1 MNGVI
6 DFMGNVLYQAF
17 GLKIVSEIPLPELSQ
32 LNEKK
37 EMADIQIEITDLSER
52 WNEYNEEQQKTIV
65 VEDEVVMFHVPQ
77 TAIFSIQ
84 AGEKIT
90 FSPMPEADE
99 NKIRLY
105 ILGTCMGALL
115 MQRKILPLHGSVIA
129 IDGKAYALIGD
140 SGAGKSTLA
149 SAFLSK
155 GYQLLS
161 DDVVA
166 VSLLNQNTAIVHPS
180 YAQQKLW
187 QESLN
192 EFGMEIAQ
200 YSPLFERETKY
211 AVPVNSQFFPDPLP
225 LAGVIELVKTQGE
238 DIEMTRIEGLARL
251 YKLYR
256 HTFRNSLVSKLGLME
271 WHFETSSNIASGM
284 EMFQV
289 SRPISRFTAHELVKV
304 ILNTIQKGSMADGC
318 PREKNIIRT

>member
-1 MNGVI
+1 MINSI
-6 DFMGNVLYQAF
+6 GNVLYKAF
-17 GLKIVSEIPLPELSQ
+17 GLKIVSEIQLPELSQ

-52 WNEYNEEQQKTIV
+52 WGRYDESQQKKMV
-65 VEDEVVMFHVPQ
+65 VEDDVVMFHVPQ

-84 AGEKIT
+84 AGEKII
-90 FSPMPEADE
+90 FSPMPRADE

-105 ILGTCMGALL
+105 ILGTCMGVIL

-166 VSLLNQNTAIVHPS
+166 VTLLCKNTPIVHPS
-180 YAQQKLW
+180 YPQQKLW
-187 QESLN
+187 QESLD
-192 EFGMEIAQ
+192 EFGMAITQ

-211 AVPVNSQFFPDPLP
+211 AVPVNSQFFPNPLP

-238 DIEMTRIEGLARL
+238 DIELTRIEGLARL

-256 HTFRNSLVSKLGLME
+256 HTFRSSLISKLGLME
-271 WHFETSSNIASGM
+271 WHFETSTNLASGM
-284 EMFQV
+284 EMFQLR
-289 SRPISRFTAHELVKV
+289 RPDSRFTAHELVQL
-304 ILNTIQKGSMADGC
+304 ILNTIQKGSMVDGC
-318 PREKNIIRT
+318 SFEKHIIRT

>member
-1 MNGVI
+1 MN
-6 DFMGNVLYQAF
+6 DFMENVLYQAF

-52 WNEYNEEQQKTIV
+52 WNKYNEEQQKTIV

-149 SAFLSK
+149 SAFLGK

-166 VSLLNQNTAIVHPS
+166 VSLLNKNNAIVHPS

-225 LAGVIELVKTQGE
+225 LAGVIELVKTQEE
-238 DIEMTRIEGLARL
+238 DIEMTRIEGLTRL

-271 WHFETSSNIASGM
+271 WHFETSSHIASGM

-289 SRPISRFTAHELVKV
+289 SRPASRFTAHELVKV
-304 ILNTIQKGSMADGC
+304 ILNTIQKGSMIDGC
-318 PREKNIIRT
+318 SHEKNIIRT

>member
-1 MNGVI
+1 MF
-6 DFMGNVLYQAF
+6 DSMGNVLYQAF

-37 EMADIQIEITDLSER
+37 EMADVQVEITDLSEQ
-52 WNEYNEEQQKTIV
+52 WGEYNAEKQKTIV
-65 VEDEVVMFHVPQ
+65 VEDDIVMFHVPQ
-77 TAIFSIQ
+77 TAIFAIQ
-84 AGEKIT
+84 SGEKIT
-90 FSPMPEADE
+90 FSPMANAEED
-99 NKIRLY
+99 KIRLY

-115 MQRKILPLHGSVIA
+115 IQRKILPLHGSVIA

-149 SAFLSK
+149 SAFLNK
-155 GYQLLS
+155 GYKLLS

-166 VSLLNQNTAIVHPS
+166 VSLLNKNTTIVHPS

-187 QESLN
+187 QESIN
-192 EFGMEIAQ
+192 ELGMEVAQ
-200 YSPLFERETKY
+200 FSPLFERETKY

-256 HTFRNSLVSKLGLME
+256 HTFRNSLISKLGLME

-289 SRPISRFTAHELVKV
+289 SRPASRFTAHELVEV
-304 ILNTIQKGSMADGC
+304 ILNTIQKGSMVDGC
-318 PREKNIIRT
+318 PLEKNIIRT

>member
-1 MNGVI
+1 MFDSV
-6 DFMGNVLYQAF
+6 GNVLYQAF

-37 EMADIQIEITDLSER
+37 EMADVQVEITDLSEQ
-52 WNEYNEEQQKTIV
+52 WSKYSAEKQKTIV
-65 VEDEVVMFHVPQ
+65 VEDDVVMFHVPQ
-77 TAIFSIQ
+77 TAIFSVQ

-90 FSPMPEADE
+90 FSPMADAE
-99 NKIRLY
+99 EDKIRLY

-115 MQRKILPLHGSVIA
+115 MQRKTLPLHGSVIA

-149 SAFLSK
+149 SAFLNK

-166 VSLLNQNTAIVHPS
+166 VSLLNKNTAIVHPS

-187 QESLN
+187 QESIN
-192 EFGMEIAQ
+192 ELGMEVAQ
-200 YSPLFERETKY
+200 FSPLFERETKY
-211 AVPVNSQFFPDPLP
+211 AVPMNSQFFPDPLP

-238 DIEMTRIEGLARL
+238 DIEMIRIEGLARL

-256 HTFRNSLVSKLGLME
+256 HTFRSSLISKLGLME
-271 WHFETSSNIASGM
+271 WHFETSTHLASGM

-289 SRPISRFTAHELVKV
+289 SRPISRFTAHELVEV
-304 ILNTIQKGSMADGC
+304 ILNTIQKGSMVDGC
-318 PREKNIIRT
+318 PLEKNIIKT

>member
-1 MNGVI
+1 MI
-6 DFMGNVLYQAF
+6 DSMGNVLYKAF

-52 WNEYNEEQQKTIV
+52 WGKYSEEKQKTIV
-65 VEDEVVMFHVPQ
+65 VEDDVVMFHVPQ
-77 TAIFSIQ
+77 TAIFSVQ
-84 AGEKIT
+84 AGEKII
-90 FSPMPEADE
+90 FSPMPGAEE

-115 MQRKILPLHGSVIA
+115 MQRKVLPLHGSVIA

-161 DDVVA
+161 DDIVA
-166 VSLLNQNTAIVHPS
+166 VSLLCKNTPIVHPS
-180 YAQQKLW
+180 YPQQKLW
-187 QESLN
+187 QESLD
-192 EFGMEIAQ
+192 EFGMEKEQ
-200 YSPLFERETKY
+200 FSPLFERETKY
-211 AVPVNSQFFPDPLP
+211 AVPVNSQFFPKPLA
-225 LAGVIELVKTQGE
+225 LAGVIELVKSQGE

-256 HTFRNSLVSKLGLME
+256 HTFRSSLISKLGLME
-271 WHFETSSNIASGM
+271 WHFETSSNIVSGM
-284 EMFQV
+284 EMFQLR
-289 SRPISRFTAHELVKV
+289 RPDSRFTAHELVQV
-304 ILNTIQKGSMADGC
+304 ILNTIQKGSMIDGC
-318 PREKNIIRT
+318 PFEKNIIRT

>member
-1 MNGVI
+1 MINSI
-6 DFMGNVLYQAF
+6 ENVLYKAF

-32 LNEKK
+32 LNKK
-37 EMADIQIEITDLSER
+37 KAMADIQIEITDLSER
-52 WNEYNEEQQKTIV
+52 WGKYDESQQKTIV
-65 VEDEVVMFHVPQ
+65 VEDDVVMFHVPQ

-84 AGEKIT
+84 AGEKII
-90 FSPMPEADE
+90 FSPMPGADE

-105 ILGTCMGALL
+105 ILGTCMGAIL

-166 VSLLNQNTAIVHPS
+166 VSLLNKNTAIVYPS

-192 EFGMEIAQ
+192 EFGMGIAQ

-225 LAGVIELVKTQGE
+225 LAGVIELVRTQGE
-238 DIEMTRIEGLARL
+238 DIEITRIEGLARL

-256 HTFRNSLVSKLGLME
+256 HTFRGSLISKLGLME
-271 WHFETSSNIASGM
+271 WHFKTSTNIASGM

-289 SRPISRFTAHELVKV
+289 SRPTSRFTAHELVEV
-304 ILNTIQKGSMADGC
+304 ILNTIQKGSMVDGC
-318 PREKNIIRT
+318 PLKKNIVKT

>member
-1 MNGVI
+1 MI
-6 DFMGNVLYQAF
+6 DSRRNVLYKAF

-32 LNEKK
+32 LNEKE
-37 EMADIQIEITDLSER
+37 EMADVQIEITDLSER
-52 WNEYNEEQQKTIV
+52 WDRYDESQQKTIV
-65 VEDEVVMFHVPQ
+65 VEDDVVMFHVPQ

-90 FSPMPEADE
+90 FSPMSEAKED
-99 NKIRLY
+99 KIRLY

-149 SAFLSK
+149 SAFLNK

-166 VSLLNQNTAIVHPS
+166 VSLLNKNTAVVHPS

-187 QESLN
+187 QESIN
-192 EFGMEIAQ
+192 ELGMVVTQ
-200 YSPLFERETKY
+200 FSPLFERETKY

-238 DIEMTRIEGLARL
+238 DIEMIRIEGLTRL
-251 YKLYR
+251 YKLYQ
-256 HTFRNSLVSKLGLME
+256 HTFRNSLISKLGLME
-271 WHFETSSNIASGM
+271 WHFETSSNVASGM
-284 EMFQV
+284 EMFQLR
-289 SRPISRFTAHELVKV
+289 RPDSKFTAHELVQV
-304 ILNTIQKGSMADGC
+304 ILNTIQKGSMVDGC
-318 PREKNIIRT
+318 SFEKHIIRT

>member
-1 MNGVI
+1 MINSI
-6 DFMGNVLYQAF
+6 EIVLYKAF

-32 LNEKK
+32 LNKK
-37 EMADIQIEITDLSER
+37 KAMADIQIEITDLSEQ
-52 WNEYNEEQQKTIV
+52 WGKYDESQQKTIV

-84 AGEKIT
+84 AGEKII
-90 FSPMPEADE
+90 FSPMPGADE

-105 ILGTCMGALL
+105 ILGTCMGAIL

-166 VSLLNQNTAIVHPS
+166 VSLLNKNTAIVYPS

-225 LAGVIELVKTQGE
+225 LAGVIELVRTQGE
-238 DIEMTRIEGLARL
+238 DIEITRIEGLARL

-256 HTFRNSLVSKLGLME
+256 HTFRSSLISKLGLME
-271 WHFETSSNIASGM
+271 WHFKTSTNIASGM

-289 SRPISRFTAHELVKV
+289 SRPTSRFTAHELVEV
-304 ILNTIQKGSMADGC
+304 ILNTIQKGSMVDGC
-318 PREKNIIRT
+318 PLKKNIVKT

>member
-1 MNGVI
+1 MINS
-6 DFMGNVLYQAF
+6 MENVLYKAF

-37 EMADIQIEITDLSER
+37 EMADIQIEIIDLSKR
-52 WNEYNEEQQKTIV
+52 WDKYNEEQRKTIV

-90 FSPMPEADE
+90 FSPMPGADE

-115 MQRKILPLHGSVIA
+115 MQRKVLPLHGSVIA

-140 SGAGKSTLA
+140 SGAGKSTLS

-161 DDVVA
+161 DDIVA
-166 VSLLNQNTAIVHPS
+166 VSLLCKNTPMVHPS
-180 YAQQKLW
+180 YPQQKLW
-187 QESLN
+187 QESLD
-192 EFGMEIAQ
+192 EFGMEITQ

-225 LAGVIELVKTQGE
+225 LAGVIELVKAQGE
-238 DIEMTRIEGLARL
+238 DIEMTRIEGLTRL
-251 YKLYR
+251 YKLYY
-256 HTFRNSLVSKLGLME
+256 HTFRSSLISKLGLME
-271 WHFETSSNIASGM
+271 WHFETSSDIASGM
-284 EMFQV
+284 EMFQLR
-289 SRPISRFTAHELVKV
+289 RPDSRFTAHELVQV
-304 ILNTIQKGSMADGC
+304 ILNTIQKGSMVDGC
-318 PREKNIIRT
+318 TFEKNIIRT